1 MLFLAVLPKL
11 SAQVNLISNQKN
23 TINNMACNIPNVQV
37 HFLFI
42 HQYKNF
48 IMKNLKTAL
57 LLMVTFLM
65 FHSNA
70 NAQLNNSQSKA
81 LIKKELQNHFQS
93 DEPGVTL
100 IVAKKGEIVFSGAAG
115 MANLELNVPMKA
127 NNVLRIGSIT
137 KQFTAIAILML
148 QEQGKLSIQDD
159 ISKFLPSYPTKDKK
173 ITIEHLLT
181 HTSGIRSYTSLPGF
195 MQKIRDDKSTSE
207 MLDVF
212 KDKDMLFDP
221 GTEFSYNNSGYF
233 LLGVIIEKV
242 SGMTYEDFI
251 EKNIFEKIGMKN
263 SYYGRADQ
271 IIPNRASG
279 YELENGEIINAPYLS
294 MTIPYAAGS
303 LLSTVEDL
311 YKWNQAVHKYQLVK
325 KASLDKAITSYVLKN
340 GESTDYGYGWGVN
353 SFYGGKTIQHS
364 GGINGFTT
372 NVMYL
377 PEQDIFIAAFSNGKD
392 PSFFTQLIAAKMI
405 GKYPITEKKS
415 LNSELLADYVGI
427 YQVENS
433 KDKRTIKIKDG
444 HLTSFRTG
452 GNLLNLYSY
461 DKDKFYFE
469 KSLDIFEFKR
479 NKEGKVVGIIA
490 SLPSGKT
497 GRAFKTDEKPVE
509 RKEVKLD
516 HKTLQKYVGVF
527 EIGPGF
533 ALDFSIENNSLWLIA
548 PGEPK
553 LQVFAEG
560 DHKFFLKDV
569 DAHLE
574 FKEFENKITEVKVNL
589 GNETHI
595 AYKKES

>member
-1 MLFLAVLPKL
+1 
-11 SAQVNLISNQKN
+11 
-23 TINNMACNIPNVQV
+23 
-37 HFLFI
+37 
-42 HQYKNF
+42 
-48 IMKNLKTAL
+48 MKNLKTAL
-57 LLMVTFLM
+57 FLMVVFLI
-65 FHSNA
+65 FYSNT

-81 LIKKELQNHFQS
+81 LIQKELQNHFKS

-100 IVAKKGEIVFSGAAG
+100 LIAKKGEIIFSGAAG

-127 NNVLRIGSIT
+127 DNVLRIGSIT

-148 QEQGKLSIQDD
+148 QEQGKLNIQDD
-159 ISKFLPSYPTKDKK
+159 ITKYLPSYPTNGKK

-181 HTSGIRSYTSLPGF
+181 HTSGIRSYTSLPDF

-207 MLDVF
+207 MLKVF
-212 KDKDMLFDP
+212 KDKDMLFEP
-221 GTEFSYNNSGYF
+221 GTEFNYNNSGYF

-242 SGMTYEDFI
+242 SEMTYEDFI

-279 YELENGEIINAPYLS
+279 YEMESGEVVNAPYLS

-311 YKWNQAVHKYQLVK
+311 YKWHKAIHNYQVVK
-325 KASLDKAITSYVLKN
+325 KSSLDKAFTSYILKN
-340 GESTDYGYGWGVN
+340 GEPTDYGYGWGVHP
-353 SFYGGKTIQHS
+353 FYGGKTIQHS
-364 GGINGFTT
+364 GGINGFVT
-372 NVMYL
+372 NEMYL
-377 PEQDIFIAAFSNGKD
+377 PEHDIFIAAFSNGKD
-392 PSFFTQLIAAKMI
+392 PSFFTQVIAAKML

-415 LNSELLADYVGI
+415 LSSKVLADYIGI

-452 GNLLNLYSY
+452 GNLLNLFPY

-479 NKEGKVVGIIA
+479 NKDGQVVGIIA
-490 SLPSGKT
+490 YLPSGKT
-497 GRAFKTDEKPVE
+497 GRAFKTDEKIVV

-516 HKTLQKYVGVF
+516 DKTLQKYVGIY
-527 EIGPGF
+527 EISPGF
-533 ALDFSIENNSLWLIA
+533 ALDFSVKNNSLWVIA
-548 PGEPK
+548 PGESI

-569 DAHLE
+569 DAYLE
-574 FKEFENKITEVKVNL
+574 FKEQEDKIMEVKVNL

-595 AYKKES
+595 AYRKQE